1 MDILY
6 GWLVVGGGIFWTR
19 DVGGH
24 FLWVGGDGW
33 MWVKV
38 YFKCE
43 EMGKHFLRVGA
54 DRWGCIL
61 VGWRGGGICYG
72 WVGVIVIGGGIFW
85 VCLGGW
91 RYILGDWG

>member
-1 MDILY
+1 M
-6 GWLVVGGGIFWTR
+6 R

-33 MWVKV
+33 MWVEV

-61 VGWRGGGICYG
+61 VGWRWGGHLL
-72 WVGVIVIGGGIFW
+72 W
-85 VCLGGW
+85 LGGSDCHRW
-91 RYILGDWG
+91 RYILGMFGWVEVYFG